1 MCETLKFV
9 TENRNLTI
17 SLPETLLRRLRVCA
31 ALRNQ
36 SMTAVVKDAIERT
49 VSENNEADKAAKR
62 LIDRLRNSPDRGIG
76 GKITWTRDELYER

>member
-1 MCETLKFV
+1 MCETLKSV

-17 SLPETLLRRLRVCA
+17 SLPETLLRKLRVCA